1 MFVGGLELQLYF
13 SEVPISFLYHCYW
26 AAFVVFACAIIFV
39 AEMMFAVV
47 VVNTKV
53 VANFI
58 ILLVF
63 KLHGHRPNNL
73 GAIDFVSSLSDFTC
87 SL

>member
-1 MFVGGLELQLYF
+1 
-13 SEVPISFLYHCYW
+13 
-26 AAFVVFACAIIFV
+26 
-39 AEMMFAVV
+39 MMFDVV

-53 VANFI
+53 VANLI

-63 KLHGHRPNNL
+63 KLYGHRPDNL
-73 GAIDFVSSLSDFTC
+73 GAIDFVISLSDFAC

>member
-1 MFVGGLELQLYF
+1 MC
-13 SEVPISFLYHCYW
+13 S
-26 AAFVVFACAIIFV
+26 FACAIIFV
-39 AEMMFAVV
+39 VEMKFSVV

-63 KLHGHRPNNL
+63 KFHDHRPDNL
-73 GAIDFVSSLSDFTC
+73 GAIDFVTSLSDFAC
-87 SL
+87 SRYRSE

>member
-1 MFVGGLELQLYF
+1 MMFV
-13 SEVPISFLYHCYW
+13 
-26 AAFVVFACAIIFV
+26 
-39 AEMMFAVV
+39 VV

-53 VANFI
+53 VSNFI

-63 KLHGHRPNNL
+63 KFHGHRPDNL
-73 GAIDFVSSLSDFTC
+73 GAIDFVSSLSDFAC

>member
-1 MFVGGLELQLYF
+1 MFV
-13 SEVPISFLYHCYW
+13 
-26 AAFVVFACAIIFV
+26 
-39 AEMMFAVV
+39 VV
-47 VVNTKV
+47 VVNIKV

-63 KLHGHRPNNL
+63 KLHGHRPDNL
-73 GAIDFVSSLSDFTC
+73 GAIDCMILCSSCSSLSDFAC